1 MNQTMLN
8 QRSRPSHAAGMWA
21 VVLGATSFGVLGLVP
36 GASAQPTQPA
46 AHAAATSYGYGP
58 GPQTPACTRGQVRLT
73 VSLPVANYYGGSP
86 VPFKVRLAN
95 VSSQPCSVTA
105 LEPPS
110 GLTTELVYVRLFDSF
125 GRRVLI
131 PGGPPG
137 LRVRMLPKSLAAHQV
152 FSYICSW
159 SGRVWTGSA
168 GPRPGRLG
176 GVPAP
181 AGRYTAVAILA
192 KPAVQTG
199 PLHFVLKAR

>member
-1 MNQTMLN
+1 MLH
-8 QRSRPSHAAGMWA
+8 QRPRPSHAAGMWA
-21 VVLGATSFGVLGLVP
+21 AVLGATSFGVLGLAP
-36 GASAQPTQPA
+36 GAAAQTTQPA
-46 AHAAATSYGYGP
+46 AHGAATSYGYGP
-58 GPQTPACTRGQVRLT
+58 GPQTPACARGQVRLT
-73 VSLPVANYYGGSP
+73 ISLPVANYYGGSP
-86 VPFKVRLAN
+86 VPFKVRMTN

-110 GLTTELVYVRLFDSF
+110 GLATELVYVRIFDSL

-168 GPRPGRLG
+168 GPQPRRLG

-181 AGRYTAVAILA
+181 AGRYTGIAALA
-192 KPAVQTG
+192 NPAVQTG

>member
-1 MNQTMLN
+1 MGGRPGCYFVRGA
-8 QRSRPSHAAGMWA
+8 RSRTRSQRPNN
-21 VVLGATSFGVLGLVP
+21 
-36 GASAQPTQPA
+36 PTRSPRRGHELWLRA
-46 AHAAATSYGYGP
+46 R
-58 GPQTPACTRGQVRLT
+58 PQTPACTRGQVRLT

-110 GLTTELVYVRLFDSF
+110 GLATELVFVRLFDSF

-192 KPAVQTG
+192 NPAVQTG